1 MTLENLSISHTANGA
16 PNITGSTHAL
26 YTLIL
31 RNVSFVENV
40 YIVDN
45 LFNQNVEMV
54 NLSHAQR
61 VTFIDCDLST
71 NMYAS
76 LGTSNLVS
84 LDASQ
89 NVSFIGCDFSRNS
102 HNNSLGT
109 SNLVSLD
116 TSQNVNFIDCDFSRN
131 KFIGHTVGAGF

>member
-1 MTLENLSISHTANGA
+1 MFVRNVLGSSTFEQIDFVSFLQQNEYLAILKVQYETHGIYTQRSFLRIRDSLFLEGIQLIFSHSTSYIHVTLENLSISHTANGA

-45 LFNQNVEMV
+45 LFNRNVEMV

-61 VTFIDCDLST
+61 VTFID
-71 NMYAS
+71 
-76 LGTSNLVS
+76 
-84 LDASQ
+84 
-89 NVSFIGCDFSRNS
+89 
-102 HNNSLGT
+102 
-109 SNLVSLD
+109 
-116 TSQNVNFIDCDFSRN
+116 
-131 KFIGHTVGAGF
+131 